1 MLFSSTMEK
10 EEEER
15 GRKGTNGLGCSKSRV
30 LGQYCTVPMNGRTRT
45 EHSKYFCCLVLSTLV
60 HLEEVT
66 HRSALSVF
74 QGLQRHHPESPMGE
88 QRAPVGCSGGESL
101 CPQALAYPGSPLQAT
116 PAPCLMQS
124 VEQLRTLNLLSVS
137 FLCYFCFFLT
147 FPPKH

>member
-1 MLFSSTMEK
+1 M
-10 EEEER
+10 
-15 GRKGTNGLGCSKSRV
+15 GCSKSRV
-30 LGQYCTVPMNGRTRT
+30 LGQYCTVPMNDRTRT

-74 QGLQRHHPESPMGE
+74 QGLQRHHPEPPMGE

-116 PAPCLMQS
+116 PAPCLMQHNGKEGNPQIKMPIKVRS
-124 VEQLRTLNLLSVS
+124 EERRLILFLLS
-137 FLCYFCFFLT
+137 YRT
-147 FPPKH
+147 PK